1 MFFQR
6 FLLNSRPNKLKVFT
20 KLKDFSL
27 NSSKFLP
34 ELKISYVDI
43 TDIFT
48 KLKEFS
54 AKLKGFVAKLK
65 IRAKKNRAG
74 CWPNVEKTSLL

>member
-1 MFFQR
+1 MFFQH

-34 ELKISYVDI
+34 KLKISYVDI

-54 AKLKGFVAKLK
+54 AKLKEFVAKLK
-65 IRAKKNRAG
+65 IRAKKIALVVG
-74 CWPNVEKTSLL
+74 QTL